1 MSEQPSPALQQEPGS
16 SVTGVTLGS
25 YTLRVAA
32 WAQATSLAF
41 VAAAEVMAMGTPVTS
56 PSHPTAAM
64 MTSTS
69 K

>member
-1 MSEQPSPALQQEPGS
+1 MQRAAI
-16 SVTGVTLGS
+16 TGATAGAGLVGDGRDAGLVHLAS
-25 YTLRVAA
+25 A

>member
-1 MSEQPSPALQQEPGS
+1 MGGWVGMCTRRYVHAHLPAYFLC
-16 SVTGVTLGS
+16 LA
-25 YTLRVAA
+25 AA